1 VVNKKLPPGLN
12 YSYAE
17 VENMIDNKDEFLYR
31 EICNLNDILTPL
43 VSSYRLS
50 AGAAEELNRIALAHR
65 KDVEEAVERADDL
78 GHMIDDVR
86 RKLKKYMRR
95 YFAELD
101 YKLEYIEELREQAE
115 MREKLNTRLNKMP
128 KGKREDV

>member
-1 VVNKKLPPGLN
+1 
-12 YSYAE
+12 
-17 VENMIDNKDEFLYR
+17 MIEDRDEFLHK
-31 EICNLNDILTPL
+31 EICKLNEILTPL

-86 RKLKKYMRR
+86 RKLKKYMKR

-101 YKLEYIEELREQAE
+101 YKLEYMEEIHERTI
-115 MREKLNTRLNKMP
+115 MREKLNSRLNKMS
-128 KGKREDV
+128 KEKKEDV